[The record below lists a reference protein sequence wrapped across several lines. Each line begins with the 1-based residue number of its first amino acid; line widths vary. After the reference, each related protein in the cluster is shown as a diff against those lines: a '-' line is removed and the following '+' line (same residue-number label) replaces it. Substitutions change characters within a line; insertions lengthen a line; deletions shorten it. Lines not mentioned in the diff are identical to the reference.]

1 MGKTSRM
8 DPELLPPGVT
18 AARAPVELFLA
29 KEDFKFN
36 AAHFVVH
43 EVSAGWERVRAGF
56 VGVVLGVVS
65 RLADAL
71 CVSSRSRIMLQHW
84 ASLLLCWG
92 LPPLC

>member
-1 MGKTSRM
+1 M
-8 DPELLPPGVT
+8 DPDLLPPGVT

-43 EVSAGWERVRAGF
+43 EVSAGWERVGLW
-56 VGVVLGVVS
+56 GS
-65 RLADAL
+65 RSRHAHAL

-84 ASLLLCWG
+84 ASLLLCWV